1 MNYSIN
7 ERYNC
12 ILIEFSGNLMGGPD
26 ASTFNDDLHDLI
38 DEDKKEVVADLS
50 GVKFMNSS
58 GLGILIGG
66 LTTMRNAGGDLRIAG
81 ADKRIESLLM
91 VTKLVTV
98 FNSYRTVEEAVES
111 YEEDPIGE
119 DGEEE

>member
-1 MNYSIN
+1 MNYTIN

-12 ILIEFSGNLMGGPD
+12 IVFEFSGDLMGGPD
-26 ASTFNDDLHDLI
+26 ATKFNDELHDLI
-38 DEDKKEVVADLS
+38 DQDRTEVVADVS
-50 GVKFMNSS
+50 NVKFMNSS

-66 LTTMRNAGGDLRIAG
+66 MTTMRNAGGDLRIAG

-98 FNSYRTVEEAVES
+98 FDSYRTVEEAVES
-111 YEEDPIGE
+111 YQEEEDK
-119 DGEEE
+119 EES

>member
-12 ILIEFSGNLMGGPD
+12 MVFEFSGNLMGGPD
-26 ASTFNDDLHDLI
+26 ATEFNDKLHELI
-38 DEDKKEVVADLS
+38 DQDRLEIVADLS
-50 GVKFMNSS
+50 NVKFMNSS

-81 ADKRIESLLM
+81 ANNRIESLLM
-91 VTKLVTV
+91 VTKLITV
-98 FNSYRTVEEAVES
+98 FNHYRTVEEAVES
-111 YEEDPIGE
+111 FKKDPVGE
-119 DGEEE
+119 KEQE

>member
-1 MNYSIN
+1 MNYNIE

-12 ILIEFSGNLMGGPD
+12 IIFEFSGNLMGGPD
-26 ASTFNDDLHDLI
+26 ATKFNDKLHELI
-38 DEDKKEVVADLS
+38 DKGQTEIIADVS
-50 GVKFMNSS
+50 NVKFMNSS

-91 VTKLVTV
+91 VTKLITV
-98 FNSYRTVEEAVES
+98 FNSYRTVDEAVKS
-111 YEEDPIGE
+111 YQEGE
-119 DGEEE
+119 D

>member
-1 MNYSIN
+1 MNYTIN

-12 ILIEFSGNLMGGPD
+12 IIFEFSGNLMGGPD
-26 ASTFNDDLHDLI
+26 ATKFNDKLHELI
-38 DEDKKEVVADLS
+38 EQDRKQVVADVS
-50 GVKFMNSS
+50 KVKFMNSS

-91 VTKLVTV
+91 VTKLMTV
-98 FNSYRTVEEAVES
+98 FNSYRTVEEAVQS
-111 YEEDPIGE
+111 FEDDKEKKGS
-119 DGEEE
+119 

>member
-1 MNYSIN
+1 MNYTIN

-12 ILIEFSGNLMGGPD
+12 IVIEFSGNLMGGPD
-26 ASTFNDDLHDLI
+26 ASTFNEDLHDLI

-119 DGEEE
+119 ESEEE